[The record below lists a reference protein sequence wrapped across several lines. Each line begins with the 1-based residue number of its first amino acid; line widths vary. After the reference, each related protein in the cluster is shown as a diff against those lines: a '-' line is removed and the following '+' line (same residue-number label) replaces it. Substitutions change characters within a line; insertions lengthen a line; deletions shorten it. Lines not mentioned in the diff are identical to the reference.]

1 MTSSTRFNI
10 KSAEILCVGTE
21 ILIGDIVNT
30 NAAYISAQ
38 LALLGIPHYYQAAV
52 GDNPARLK
60 DAIKSAL
67 DRSDLLIMSGGLGPT
82 YDDLTK
88 ETAAECMG
96 RKLYLDERSLQ
107 RIKDNFAFRCRT
119 MTKNNEKQAFIPEG
133 SVIFDNN
140 AGTAPGCAI
149 EDEENGKI
157 IIMLPGPPFEMKR
170 MFSESVIPYLQQFTD
185 TRFVSKNINIF
196 GMGESAVESVLK
208 DLMLAA
214 KNPTV
219 APYCGDGEVRLR
231 VTASGASD
239 EECEALCDEMIE
251 RIRGTEVGKFIYGLD
266 TTLEKAV
273 VEAYTEAGKTLAI
286 AESCTGGL
294 IAKRITDVAGSSGM
308 FGYGTVTY
316 ANEAKIKVLGVNR
329 ETLEKYGAVSEE
341 TAMELA
347 AGVRALSGADVGI
360 STTGIAGPDGGT
372 ETKPVGLVYMGIA
385 SEKGVR
391 ALKFNFTGA
400 RARVRILASGNA
412 LSLALNEVKEDE

>member
-1 MTSSTRFNI
+1 MPTSKRFNI

-60 DAIKSAL
+60 DAIESAL
-67 DRSDLLIMSGGLGPT
+67 SRSDLLIMSGGLGPT

-107 RIKDNFAFRCRT
+107 RIKDIFAFRNRT
-119 MTKNNEKQAFIPEG
+119 MTQNNEKQAYIPEG

-149 EDEENGKI
+149 EDEERGKI

-170 MFSESVIPYLQQFTD
+170 MFAESVVPYLQQFTD
-185 TRFVSKNINIF
+185 VRFVSKNINIF

-208 DLMLAA
+208 DLMLEA

-231 VTASGASD
+231 VTASGTSD
-239 EECEALCDEMIE
+239 ADCEALCDEMIAK
-251 RIRGTEVGKFIYGLD
+251 IRETEVGNFIYGLD
-266 TTLEKAV
+266 TTLAEAV
-273 VEAYTEAGKTLAI
+273 VKAYREKGKTLAV

-294 IAKRITDVAGSSGM
+294 IAKRITDVSGSSEM
-308 FGYGTVTY
+308 FGYGAVTY
-316 ANEAKIKVLGVNR
+316 ANEAKNKLLGVR
-329 ETLEKYGAVSEE
+329 WETLEAYGAVSEQ
-341 TAMELA
+341 TAMEMA

-360 STTGIAGPDGGT
+360 ATTGIAGPGGGT
-372 ETKPVGLVYMGIA
+372 ATKPVGLVYMGVA

-391 ALKFNFTGA
+391 ALKFNFNGD
-400 RARVRILASGNA
+400 RDRVRILASGNA
-412 LSLALNEVKEDE
+412 LSLALNEVK

>member
-1 MTSSTRFNI
+1 M
-10 KSAEILCVGTE
+10 GTE

-52 GDNPARLK
+52 GDNPVRLK

-273 VEAYTEAGKTLAI
+273 VEAYSKAAKTLSI

-294 IAKRITDVAGSSGM
+294 IAKRITDVSGSSGM

-316 ANEAKIKVLGVNR
+316 ANEAKIKVLGVKR

-347 AGVRALSGADVGI
+347 AGIRALSGADVGI
-360 STTGIAGPDGGT
+360 STTGIAGPGGGT

-391 ALKFNFTGA
+391 ALKFNFTGD

-412 LSLALNEVKEDE
+412 LSLALNEIKDNG